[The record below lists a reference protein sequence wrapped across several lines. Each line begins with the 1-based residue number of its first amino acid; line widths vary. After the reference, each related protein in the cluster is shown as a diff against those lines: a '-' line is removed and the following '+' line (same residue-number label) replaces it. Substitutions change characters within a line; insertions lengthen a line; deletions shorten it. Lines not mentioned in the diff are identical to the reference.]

1 MVATVGELYEWMQG
15 PLMDHFVCDEP
26 PDATASRAGV
36 NRELCYLPDGLF
48 VGDNLIELRTLR
60 VKVPDGPSPLKYFTS
75 NEVGVSVDGGG
86 VLWGAKWN
94 KCRMSCADKKENQ
107 LATPTW
113 RVGSHNGTEIVLPLA
128 PLTYVN
134 QYQKEKDAFGRYGWY
149 DRYEFGGCARDASR
163 TQRASHAPRHGSPP
177 APPSLQ
183 VPRDAQRHA
192 RAELGVHQ
200 RARRRWLHRPVH
212 ARRSDLD
219 VARQPE
225 RRPVGAHLGARRV
238 LGGGASPPAPTAP
251 PSPNPNPDLPSPE
264 PYRERCGSRRTSS

>member
-192 RAELGVHQ
+192 RAKLGVHQ
-200 RARRRWLHRPVH
+200 RARRRRLHRPVH

-251 PSPNPNPDLPSPE
+251 PSPNPDLPSPE